1 MNFEISLDEIIHTAI
16 GQCMLEKADKPQ
28 EALQTVLCALSTGFL
43 FAFSSISGLK
53 REAELDLW
61 NMLSEGTIKYINQR
75 HDEEAE
81 HE

>member
-16 GQCMLEKADKPQ
+16 GQCMLEKADTPQ

-43 FAFSSISGLK
+43 YAFSTISGLK
-53 REAELDLW
+53 RESEIELW
-61 NMLSEGTIKYINQR
+61 EMLSDGVIKYINQR
-75 HDEEAE
+75 HDEVAE